1 MENINFIKN
10 IDNLGRIVIPMD
22 IRRKMQINT
31 GDVLSISCN
40 DKNITLMKYNS
51 LDNNNK
57 IIEMINF
64 FVEILNLRVIL
75 LNKECVIYSNVVEI
89 GSRIGNDIKTLING
103 GNTIRS
109 QSNEFVF
116 GEKKVNG
123 IYNMLPIVTNEGV
136 IGSIIVFGDIL
147 DKGFEYCTILD
158 KIIMLELNI
167 S

>member
-75 LNKECVIYSNVVEI
+75 LNKECVIYSNVVEV
-89 GSRIGNDIKTLING
+89 GSKIGNDIKILING

-136 IGSIIVFGDIL
+136 IGSIIVFGDIK